1 MSILSICLLT
11 GILHYKYFEFPIK
24 IFFYCILFAFIVEWF
39 GFYSLYLSSDK
50 RINSLI
56 YAIYN
61 PLEFTIIGLY
71 FYYIVNAKKTKKLFI
86 LLIILV
92 VLIEVTSTI
101 LKFSMFKTLMIAFF
115 FSSILS
121 LVYFKQLLDSD
132 VNVVK
137 NPNFWIVTGILFFN
151 AGFFFLSGF
160 VSYLSQKDLELA
172 RKLFS
177 INHLLNIIYYSL
189 VAYGFIC
196 QRRLAKSSS

>member
-11 GILHYKYFEFPIK
+11 GLLQYKHFKFPIK
-24 IFFYCILFAFIVEWF
+24 VFFYCILCAFIVEWF
-39 GFYSLYLSSDK
+39 GFYSLYLSPYK
-50 RINSLI
+50 QINSLI

-71 FYYIVNAKKTKKLFI
+71 FYNIVDSKRKKNLFI

-92 VLIEVTSTI
+92 VSIEITGTI
-101 LKFSMFKTLMIAFF
+101 LKFSMFKTLMIAYF

-121 LVYFKQLLDSD
+121 LIYFKQLLDSD
-132 VNVVK
+132 INALQ

-160 VSYLSQKDLELA
+160 VSYLSQKNLELA

-189 VAYGFIC
+189 VTYGFIC
-196 QRRLAKSSS
+196 QRRLAGS

>member
-1 MSILSICLLT
+1 
-11 GILHYKYFEFPIK
+11 
-24 IFFYCILFAFIVEWF
+24 
-39 GFYSLYLSSDK
+39 
-50 RINSLI
+50 
-56 YAIYN
+56 
-61 PLEFTIIGLY
+61 
-71 FYYIVNAKKTKKLFI
+71 
-86 LLIILV
+86 
-92 VLIEVTSTI
+92 
-101 LKFSMFKTLMIAFF
+101 MIAFF